1 MKVLADKKLIY
12 NNVDVLDSARLN
24 MKTTKKSPLCIGVIN
39 LHNPDCTKFLPDEF
53 KHFVS
58 DQLQDPET
66 EAVNFTDGR
75 SISKF
80 VVDCEDEVIQFLD
93 KFYDVEDLRS
103 LAKVLDENP
112 IKMSV
117 ASNDLIFVRAL
128 FDHFFFL
135 YKNDILLQS
144 MSESELNMYVWT
156 PLLKNAF
163 LAKDDIKLSCGELAS
178 NSYDKLKEILNIGGR
193 SAPRLDGKG
202 LLKSLGTEILVQ
214 EDGAL
219 NTRGK
224 KKGDLKKLEYCSKVI
239 LTTLFFALPSE
250 AKANIIKIE
259 TYSIQSNELHLTISV
274 SKYLFENT
282 IIMMD
287 LQDIEIPKT
296 VEGFSKLVMAVKV
309 ILSWKAR
316 TRKNTMEFYKALK
329 NGHKRLENGIKF
341 SPKKIAI

>member
-1 MKVLADKKLIY
+1 
-12 NNVDVLDSARLN
+12 
-24 MKTTKKSPLCIGVIN
+24 MKTTKKSSLCIGVIN
-39 LHNPDCTKFLPDEF
+39 FYNPDCTKFLPDEF

-103 LAKVLDENP
+103 LAKVLNENP

-117 ASNDLIFVRAL
+117 ASNDFIFVRAL

-135 YKNDILLQS
+135 YKNDIFLQS

-193 SAPRLDGKG
+193 SALRLDGKG

-214 EDGAL
+214 ED
-219 NTRGK
+219 
-224 KKGDLKKLEYCSKVI
+224 
-239 LTTLFFALPSE
+239 E

-259 TYSIQSNELHLTISV
+259 TYSIQSNELHLTIFV

-287 LQDIEIPKT
+287 LQDLEILKT
-296 VEGFSKLVMAVKV
+296 VEGFSKLVIAVKV

-316 TRKNTMEFYKALK
+316 TRINTMEFYKALK
-329 NGHKRLENGIKF
+329 NDYKRLENGIKF
-341 SPKKIAI
+341 SPKKIAIYWLRYRDINVTSILCNQC

>member
-1 MKVLADKKLIY
+1 
-12 NNVDVLDSARLN
+12 
-24 MKTTKKSPLCIGVIN
+24 MKTTKKSSLCIGVIN
-39 LHNPDCTKFLPDEF
+39 FYNPDCTKFLPDEF

-103 LAKVLDENP
+103 LAK
-112 IKMSV
+112 
-117 ASNDLIFVRAL
+117 
-128 FDHFFFL
+128 
-135 YKNDILLQS
+135 NDIFLQS

-193 SAPRLDGKG
+193 SALRLDGKG

-214 EDGAL
+214 ED
-219 NTRGK
+219 
-224 KKGDLKKLEYCSKVI
+224 
-239 LTTLFFALPSE
+239 E

-259 TYSIQSNELHLTISV
+259 TYSIQSNELHLTIFV

-287 LQDIEIPKT
+287 LQDLEILKT
-296 VEGFSKLVMAVKV
+296 VEGFSKLVIAVKV

-316 TRKNTMEFYKALK
+316 TRINTMEFYKALK
-329 NGHKRLENGIKF
+329 NDYKRLENGIKF
-341 SPKKIAI
+341 SPKKIAIYWLRYRDINVTSILCNQC